1 MSKSFRHAN
10 GSQLEKGLSWH
21 LGKCKMRNQCWV
33 LDSMSIPTHRLR
45 SEYRDEAWDYRLDI
59 ECLASCTLPG
69 SMRGVCKFKA
79 TLTIPPIPH
88 PHHQKHEKILHFV
101 QRAGTSRVPSNMCA
115 SSRNVVIPHPPL
127 QCHPDCAL
135 CKCNE
140 RYYPPQPTHPTT
152 KTAEK
157 CRKQY
162 GPTSTCLQKQCWF
175 VELYLIPGS
184 CTLQK

>member
-1 MSKSFRHAN
+1 MKHGIIDLTSNVSLLALYLVACVACA
-10 GSQLEKGLSWH
+10 SS
-21 LGKCKMRNQCWV
+21 RNV
-33 LDSMSIPTHRLR
+33 N
-45 SEYRDEAWDYRLDI
+45 
-59 ECLASCTLPG
+59 
-69 SMRGVCKFKA
+69 
-79 TLTIPPIPH
+79 IPPH
-88 PHHQKHEKILHFV
+88 PPPPPP
-101 QRAGTSRVPSNMCA
+101 RAATSRVPSNMCA

-157 CRKQY
+157 CREQY
-162 GPTSTCLQKQCWF
+162 GPISTCLQKQCWF